1 MSPSVRVLS
10 PLASHDHKNG
20 FDAKPA
26 QGKQAIAEQIRGG
39 WAETLERI
47 VQTGNWLIAGK
58 FRKLDYE
65 LFSLPFSYSWG
76 RKLQKIAR
84 SPRILNPLNRPV
96 LPDKADVLHQIA
108 LLSDRLFALGVS
120 EGVINTQCLV
130 VDIKHFRQTFM
141 EPGQC
146 KRRRLTAVYECS
158 PQRNEN
164 AREALDAFVSAVQ
177 RLAES
182 RFPSIS
188 VRRPR
193 RMKELAAS

>member
-1 MSPSVRVLS
+1 VTY
-10 PLASHDHKNG
+10 DQKNG
-20 FDAKPA
+20 FDATPVQTKP
-26 QGKQAIAEQIRGG
+26 AIAEQIRDA
-39 WAETLERI
+39 WAETLEGI

-65 LFSLPFSYSWG
+65 LFGLPFTYSWG
-76 RKLQKIAR
+76 RKLAKIAR
-84 SPRILNPLNRPV
+84 SPRILNPINRHV
-96 LPDKADVLHQIA
+96 LPDKADALHQIA
-108 LLSDRLFALGVS
+108 LLSDRLFQLGVS
-120 EGVINTQCLV
+120 EGVINRQCLV
-130 VDIKHFRQTFM
+130 VDIKSFRQSLM

-158 PQRNEN
+158 PQRDEN

-182 RFPSIS
+182 RFPSIN

-193 RMKELAAS
+193 KMKELVAS